1 MLRSM
6 KVLRAA
12 DANND
17 NGTCTGTGT
26 GNTALWQYDT
36 GSGIAAEVVVVWI
49 CE

>member
-12 DANND
+12 DADND